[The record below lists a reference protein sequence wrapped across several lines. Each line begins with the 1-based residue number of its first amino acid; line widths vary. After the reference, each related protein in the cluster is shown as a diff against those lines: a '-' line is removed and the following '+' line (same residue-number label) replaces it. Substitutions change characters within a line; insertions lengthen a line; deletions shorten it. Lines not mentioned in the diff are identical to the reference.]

1 MEHQGHSSTQ
11 TVFVVQDL
19 RSNLLGLAA
28 IASLQ
33 LLQQVDATHTGVVDF
48 WKQFPKVLQGLGT
61 LGEEYQIQLKEGAVP
76 YAIYT
81 PRHVVIPLRSKVQEE
96 LKWMEIAG
104 VISRVDEPTQWC
116 AGMVTVPKRS
126 GDVQI
131 CMDLKPLN
139 KSMLREVHPMP
150 KVDETLAQL
159 PGAALFSKLDAN
171 SGFWQIPQAKESG
184 SLTTFVTSFGRY
196 HFNKLPFGISSTPEL
211 FQKRMSKFLEGLDGV
226 VCQVDDVLV
235 FGKDQA
241 EHDARVTAALERI
254 EKAGFTLNKE
264 KCEFRK
270 RQVKFLGH
278 LIDAEGI

>member
-1 MEHQGHSSTQ
+1 M
-11 TVFVVQDL
+11 
-19 RSNLLGLAA
+19 
-28 IASLQ
+28 
-33 LLQQVDATHTGVVDF
+33 DATHTGVVDF

-61 LGEEYQIQLKEGAVP
+61 LGKEYQIQLKEGAVP

-171 SGFWQIPQAKESG
+171 SGFWQIPQAMESG